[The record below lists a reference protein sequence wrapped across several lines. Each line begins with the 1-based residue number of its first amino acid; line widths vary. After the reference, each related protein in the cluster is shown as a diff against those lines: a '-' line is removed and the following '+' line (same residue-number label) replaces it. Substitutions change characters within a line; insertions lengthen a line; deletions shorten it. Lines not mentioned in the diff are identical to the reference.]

1 MNNISEIDKQFIE
14 DFETLQE
21 RNLEAG
27 VDEVYTVS
35 DCRHRIMYS
44 DYDAK
49 YINILL
55 LPNDDCAK
63 ERNRRNYLAII
74 NNEREEKTK
83 ISLIRKFAQ
92 KMLESETK
100 N

>member
-1 MNNISEIDKQFIE
+1 MEDISEIDKQFIE

-35 DCRHRIMYS
+35 DCRHHILYS

-49 YINILL
+49 YINIMLL
-55 LPNDDCAK
+55 INDDCAK
-63 ERNRRNYLAII
+63 ERNRRNYLATI
-74 NNEREEKTK
+74 NNRRLRNATDRINTAFFVTK
-83 ISLIRKFAQ
+83 LK
-92 KMLESETK
+92 
-100 N
+100 